1 MHFRTSGRC
10 VRSLMSR
17 VKSSSSGLAALLV
30 AAALTVGCGGVKDTL
45 GRQAVSGEV
54 TLDGTPLEYGTI
66 RFEPF
71 GATGKTTAT
80 GGIIS
85 KGRYSLS
92 AADGLP
98 PGKYTAAISSTGG
111 PPKPTTTDPV
121 EAMNAAAKETVP
133 EEKIPERYNTATE
146 QVVEVEKGKSGK
158 FDFKLTSDK
167 K

>member
-1 MHFRTSGRC
+1 MRLRTSGRC
-10 VRSLMSR
+10 VRSLIQ
-17 VKSSSSGLAALLV
+17 KISSKWLAPTALIFVAGLTL
-30 AAALTVGCGGVKDTL
+30 GCGGVKDTL

-71 GATGKTTAT
+71 GASGKTTAT

-85 KGRYSLS
+85 KGRYSLG

-98 PGKYTAAISSTGG
+98 PGKFTVSISSTGG

-121 EAMNAAAKETVP
+121 EAMNAAAKEAVP

-146 QVVEVEKGKSGK
+146 QVVEVEKGKPGK